1 MGGSSST
8 TAAASVPLGFIG
20 LGALFHSTHA
30 ATLLKGVEHII
41 FQDKCL
47 PSQSVLIMDVFK
59 IQ

>member
-20 LGALFHSTHA
+20 SGALFHSRHA
-30 ATLLKGVEHII
+30 ATLLKGVAHII

-47 PSQSVLIMDVFK
+47 PSQSVLIMDVFR